1 MTERSTE
8 RPARRRRIL
17 LITDDA
23 VVNGPDGLNA
33 RLASTRLRLLV
44 ALEALNAAGH
54 QARLVCNTTPLHIQH
69 DREFANADGILF
81 GKVFQDYA
89 GLAAAARTAGK
100 TICIDVTDDL
110 QRYRMLAPMRALVDL
125 VDTVTVPSDE
135 LGRLVGEWTGHRLP
149 VMRIVDPLEHAPA
162 RPGGDPCRAPLRLLW
177 FGSPT
182 NARHLLPH
190 VPGLAG
196 LAERRPIELAIVS
209 TGERAFDGLLD
220 RYHFSRGMKLQV
232 RFVEWSP
239 DAQQRELDHCDLVIL
254 PGNIEADS
262 GLKSANRLITAI
274 AAGRLAVASPLP
286 SYQPFA
292 DHALLVDDMADGIE
306 MARAMPVERRHAA
319 VLAGQ
324 AMIER
329 DYARAVI
336 GRHWVE
342 ALTGSGQPA
351 RGS

>member
-1 MTERSTE
+1 M
-8 RPARRRRIL
+8 RRRRIL
-17 LITDDA
+17 LITDD
-23 VVNGPDGLNA
+23 VVFNGPDGPTA

-54 QARLVCNTTPLHIQH
+54 QARLVANTTPQHILHDH
-69 DREFANADGILF
+69 EFAKADCILF
-81 GKVFQDYA
+81 GKVFHDYRE
-89 GLAAAARTAGK
+89 LAVAARSAGK
-100 TICIDVTDDL
+100 TTCVDVTDDL
-110 QRYRMLAPMRALVDL
+110 QRYRLLAPMRALVDV
-125 VDTVTVPSDE
+125 VDSVTVPSDE

-182 NARHLLPH
+182 NARHLLPQA
-190 VPGLAG
+190 PGLAG

-239 DAQQRELDHCDLVIL
+239 DAQRRELDHCDLVAL
-254 PGNIEADS
+254 PGDIEADS

-286 SYQPFA
+286 SYRPFA
-292 DHALLVDDMADGIE
+292 NHALLVDDMADGIE
-306 MARAMPVERRHAA
+306 MARAMPVERHHA
-319 VLAGQ
+319 VLLAGQ
-324 AMIER
+324 ALIER

-342 ALTGSGQPA
+342 ALAGSRQPA
-351 RGS
+351 LGS